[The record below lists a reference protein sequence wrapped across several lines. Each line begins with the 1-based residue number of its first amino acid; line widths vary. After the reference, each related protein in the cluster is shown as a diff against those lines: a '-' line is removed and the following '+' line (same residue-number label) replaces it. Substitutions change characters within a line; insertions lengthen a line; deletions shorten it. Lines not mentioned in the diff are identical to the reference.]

1 MHIALKTFG
10 WILIALQILS
20 LYGTSMGGGM
30 HLSGGLFG
38 LFELVGY
45 FLFGIVG
52 ILLIIAGNKL
62 KVRKKAADDEDT
74 DPDSSA
80 GEDDLTK

>member
-10 WILIALQILS
+10 WILIVLQILS

-30 HLSGGLFG
+30 RLSGGLFG

-62 KVRKKAADDEDT
+62 KARKEETENISYNNNRGK
-74 DPDSSA
+74 
-80 GEDDLTK
+80 

>member
-1 MHIALKTFG
+1 MHVALKTFG

-30 HLSGGLFG
+30 RLSGGLFG
-38 LFELVGY
+38 LFELIGY
-45 FLFGIVG
+45 FLFGIIG
-52 ILLIIAGNKL
+52 ILLLVAGNKL
-62 KVRKKAADDEDT
+62 KARKKAADDEGT